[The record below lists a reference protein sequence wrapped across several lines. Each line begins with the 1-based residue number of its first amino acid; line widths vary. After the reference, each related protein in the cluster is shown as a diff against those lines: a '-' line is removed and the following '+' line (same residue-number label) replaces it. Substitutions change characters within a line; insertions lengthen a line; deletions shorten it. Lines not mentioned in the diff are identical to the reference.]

1 MKSAN
6 NDLYRA
12 QNTLVQKE
20 QELAHVKQLYCAA
33 VKEKQKLSEEAEIC
47 RRKMNAATTLIN
59 GLSGE
64 KMRWTMQSKAFKE
77 QMTRLVGDVLLST
90 AFLSYSGPFNQE
102 FRQTLLQVICNLI
115 FPSRFIS

>member
-102 FRQTLLQVICNLI
+102 FRQTLLQVID
-115 FPSRFIS
+115 F